1 MLCHALSVKYPL
13 CYLSIMPP
21 QVRNYYTCARSIN
34 NYDHNHLWECIN
46 VFYFFFLTCV
56 LTLYQILISS
66 SLKILCEH

>member
-46 VFYFFFLTCV
+46 VFYFFFLHVC
-56 LTLYQILISS
+56 
-66 SLKILCEH
+66 